1 MLKERMRKL
10 LVTFSLLFMIGQ
22 HITPLYSQDFGATFL
37 PSIEWQKQELEDN
50 IHKKIVNSLKPIIKS
65 NEYLIDIQIDAKA
78 PEKPEF
84 NKTDEEAALDAAI
97 AENEAKKK
105 EEEENKT
112 EEEKAADLAKKK
124 KADEKKKEK
133 ENKNKVRISD
143 ADPKD
148 IPEDSVLFS
157 KLGLEAPLID
167 DFNDFQPD
175 GKIILSM
182 TQEDPE
188 KDNLIEKQKEKIE
201 QAQEKLDAAKDKE
214 SELRKKL
221 QALNTKP
228 KPSAVE
234 QLWKYNESVDI
245 FKNLKSVKI
254 KVQLNEDLAQDTRD
268 TISNVLNNINF
279 NLGKIKPQLTIEY
292 VNMKEKLKSD
302 VLPTK
307 LKDLIDYA
315 SKFSVALGL
324 LLSALLLALVAFVIF
339 RMYKSLKENEQAQ
352 AQAAGGGGG
361 AGESGSKDDEDEDED
376 DMGGAFSMG
385 GEDMDGGLNGIERFR
400 TFLSKNET
408 DASMLIKKWIKSAEK
423 NEQNALRAVVQQ
435 LDNSELVKIFEQ
447 LTPDE
452 RSEWKKYLDKSVDGD
467 GLRKANVFIS
477 TQIVEEIIVP
487 AAITDPEAQDLL
499 LKIKPEQAA
508 KFVQENPDLGKILMN
523 VMNTKFVSKI
533 IDNLENNSIDTIID
547 SSIEFDNSEIESQ
560 LDNFKSKLAEYQDEK
575 KRIPFLERVQ
585 ELIPIASPS
594 RENSLFKALA
604 KSGDEEAMYKLAS
617 AFFPAVLVPELPVNF
632 LKTILQKYPMGP
644 KIEMLL
650 SIDESLKD
658 HFVGIFAPEGSKA
671 NDMLQLEFEKAENDI
686 SIQRRVRDQGEE
698 IWKEFVDFS
707 RKQIKSDKSVAG
719 DIDSMVS
726 EWVGKVCKGQSPEQ
740 AAQSLEASGDKVAA

>member
-1 MLKERMRKL
+1 MLKEKMRKV
-10 LVTFSLLFMIGQ
+10 LVTFALLFMIGQ

-50 IHKKIVNSLKPIIKS
+50 IHKKLVNSLKPIIKS
-65 NEYLIDIQIDAKA
+65 NEYLIDIQIEATA

-112 EEEKAADLAKKK
+112 EEEKAAEVAKKK
-124 KADEKKKEK
+124 EAEKKKEAQ
-133 ENKNKVRISD
+133 NKNKVRISD

-182 TQEDPE
+182 KQEDPA
-188 KDNLIEKQKEKIE
+188 KDNLIEKQKAKIE
-201 QAQEKLDAAKDKE
+201 KAQEKLDAAKEKE
-214 SELRKKL
+214 NELRQKL

-254 KVQLNEDLAQDTRD
+254 KVQLNEELAQDTRD
-268 TISNVLNNINF
+268 SISSVLNSINF

-292 VNMKEKLKSD
+292 VNMKEKFKTD

-307 LKDLIDYA
+307 LKDMIDYA

-339 RMYKSLKENEQAQ
+339 RMYKKLKENEQAQ
-352 AQAAGGGGG
+352 AQAAAGG
-361 AGESGSKDDEDEDED
+361 AGAGDSGSKDDDDDEDE
-376 DMGGAFSMG
+376 MGGAFSMG
-385 GEDMDGGLNGIERFR
+385 GEDMEGGLNGIERFR
-400 TFLSKNET
+400 TFLSKNEVE
-408 DASMLIKKWIKSAEK
+408 ASMLIKKWIQSAEK

-452 RSEWKKYLDKSVDGD
+452 RSEWKKYLDKSVDGE

-499 LKIKPEQAA
+499 LKIKPDDAA
-508 KFVQENPDLGKILMN
+508 RFVQENPDLGKILMN

-533 IDNLENNSIDTIID
+533 IDHLPNNSIDTVID
-547 SSIEFDNSEIESQ
+547 SSIDFDSTEIDTQ
-560 LDNFKSKLAEYQDEK
+560 IDDFKSKLAEYQDEK

-585 ELIPIASPS
+585 ELIPMASPS

-604 KSGDEEAMYKLAS
+604 KSGDQDAMYKLANQ
-617 AFFPAVLVPELPVNF
+617 FFPAVLVPELPINF
-632 LKTILQKYPMGP
+632 LKTILQKYPMAQ

-650 SIDESLKD
+650 SIDETLKD

-686 SIQRRVRDQGEE
+686 SVQRKVRDQGEE

-707 RKQIKSDKSVAG
+707 RKEIKSDKTVAG
-719 DIDSMVS
+719 DIDAIVT
-726 EWVGKVCKGQSPEQ
+726 EWVEKVCKGQSPEQ
-740 AAQSLEASGDKVAA
+740 AAHSLESSGDKVAA

>member
-1 MLKERMRKL
+1 MLKEKMRKIV
-10 LVTFSLLFMIGQ
+10 VTFALLFLIGQ

-50 IHKKIVNSLKPIIKS
+50 IHKKLVNSLKPIIKS
-65 NEYLIDIQIDAKA
+65 NEYLIDIQIEATP

-84 NKTDEEAALDAAI
+84 NKTDEEAALDAAV
-97 AENEAKKK
+97 AESEAKKK
-105 EEEENKT
+105 EEEANKT
-112 EEEKAADLAKKK
+112 DEEKAAEAAAKEK
-124 KADEKKKEK
+124 KAQEEKEK
-133 ENKNKVRISD
+133 AEDKNKVRLSD
-143 ADPKD
+143 TDPKD

-182 TQEDPE
+182 AQADPE
-188 KDNLIEKQKEKIE
+188 KDNLIESQKAKIE
-201 QAQEKLDAAKDKE
+201 KAQEKLDAAKVKE
-214 SELRKKL
+214 EELRRKL

-254 KVQLNEDLAQDTRD
+254 KVQLNEELAQDTRD
-268 TISNVLNNINF
+268 TISNVLNSINF
-279 NLGKIKPQLTIEY
+279 NLGKVKPQLTIEY
-292 VNMKEKLKSD
+292 VNMKEKFKSD

-307 LKDLIDYA
+307 LKDIIDYA

-339 RMYKSLKENEQAQ
+339 RMYKSLKENEQPQ
-352 AQAAGGGGG
+352 QAAGGAGGPG
-361 AGESGSKDDEDEDED
+361 AAEAAKDDEDEGE
-376 DMGGAFSMG
+376 MGGAFSMG
-385 GEDMDGGLNGIERFR
+385 GEDMQGGLNGIERFR

-408 DASMLIKKWIKSAEK
+408 EASMLIKKWIKSAEK
-423 NEQNALRAVVQQ
+423 DEQNALRAVVQQ

-447 LTPDE
+447 LSPDE
-452 RSEWKKYLDKSVDGD
+452 RSEWKKYLDKAVDGE
-467 GLRKANVFIS
+467 GLKRANLFIS

-508 KFVQENPDLGKILMN
+508 KFVQENPELGKILMN

-533 IDNLENNSIDTIID
+533 IDNLESSYIDNIID
-547 SSIEFDNSEIESQ
+547 SSIDFDNSDIETQ
-560 LDNFKSKLAEYQDEK
+560 LDKFKAKLAEYQDEK

-604 KSGDEEAMYKLAS
+604 KSGDQEAMYKLAS
-617 AFFPAVLVPELPVNF
+617 QYFPAVLVPELPVNF
-632 LKTILQKYPMGP
+632 LKTILQQYPMGP

-650 SIDESLKD
+650 SIDETLKD

-686 SIQRRVRDQGEE
+686 SVQRRVRNEGEE

-707 RKQIKSDKSVAG
+707 RRQIKSDKTVAG

-726 EWVGKVCKGQSPEQ
+726 EWVEKVCKGQSPEQ
-740 AAQSLEASGDKVAA
+740 AAHSLESSGSKVAA

>member
-1 MLKERMRKL
+1 MLKEKMRKI
-10 LVTFSLLFMIGQ
+10 LVTFTLLFMMGQ
-22 HITPLYSQDFGATFL
+22 QITPLYSQDFGATFL
-37 PSIEWQKQELEDN
+37 PSIEWQKQELEEN
-50 IHKKIVNSLKPIIKS
+50 INKKLINSLKPIIKS
-65 NEYLIDIQIDAKA
+65 NEYLIDIQIEAKV

-84 NKTDEEAALDAAI
+84 NKTDEEAALDAAV
-97 AENEAKKK
+97 AESDAKKKK
-105 EEEENKT
+105 EEEGKT
-112 EEEKAADLAKKK
+112 EEEKVAEAN
-124 KADEKKKEK
+124 KAEEEKKKK

-143 ADPKD
+143 VDPKD
-148 IPEDSVLFS
+148 IPEDAVLFS

-182 TQEDPE
+182 KQEDPE

-201 QAQEKLDAAKDKE
+201 KAQAKLDESKTKE
-214 SELRKKL
+214 DSLRKKL
-221 QALNTKP
+221 QALKTKP

-245 FKNLKSVKI
+245 FKNLKSVKV
-254 KVQLNEDLAQDTRD
+254 KVQLNEELAQDTRD
-268 TISNVLNNINF
+268 TISTVLNSINF
-279 NLGKIKPQLTIEY
+279 NLGKVKPQIAIEY
-292 VNMKEKLKSD
+292 VNMKEKFKKD
-302 VLPTK
+302 ILPSK
-307 LKDLIDYA
+307 LKDIIDYA

-324 LLSALLLALVAFVIF
+324 LLSALLMGLVAFVIF
-339 RMYKSLKENEQAQ
+339 RMYKKMKENEQAQ
-352 AQAAGGGGG
+352 AAAGAGG
-361 AGESGSKDDEDEDED
+361 AGAGGDSGSDDDDEDED

-385 GEDMDGGLNGIERFR
+385 GEDMAGGLNGIERFR
-400 TFLSKNET
+400 TFLSKNEV

-423 NEQNALRAVVQQ
+423 EEQNALRAVVQQ
-435 LDNSELVKIFEQ
+435 LDNSELVKIFDK

-452 RSEWKKYLDKSVDGD
+452 RAEWKKYLNKSVDGD
-467 GLRKANVFIS
+467 GLIRANVFIS

-487 AAITDPEAQDLL
+487 AAITDPETQDLL

-533 IDNLENNSIDTIID
+533 IDNLDNSYIDNVID
-547 SSIEFDNSEIESQ
+547 SSIEFDNSEIESN
-560 LDNFKSKLAEYQDEK
+560 LDSFKSKLGEYQDEK
-575 KRIPFLERVQ
+575 KRIPFLERVA

-594 RENSLFKALA
+594 RETSLFKALA
-604 KSGDEEAMYKLAS
+604 KSGDEDGMYNLAS
-617 AFFPAVLVPELPVNF
+617 QYFPAVLVPELPINF
-632 LKTILQKYPMGP
+632 LKTILQKYSMGP

-686 SIQRRVRDQGEE
+686 SVQRRVRENGED

-707 RKQIKSDKSVAG
+707 RKEIKNDKTVAG

-740 AAQSLEASGDKVAA
+740 AAQSLEASGEKVAA

>member
-1 MLKERMRKL
+1 MLKEKMRKIV
-10 LVTFSLLFMIGQ
+10 VTFALLFLVGQ

-50 IHKKIVNSLKPIIKS
+50 IHKKLVNSLKPIIKS
-65 NEYLIDIQIDAKA
+65 NEYLIDIQIEATP

-84 NKTDEEAALDAAI
+84 NKTDEEAALDAAV
-97 AENEAKKK
+97 AESEAKKK
-105 EEEENKT
+105 EEEANKT
-112 EEEKAADLAKKK
+112 DEEKAAEAAAKEKKAQEEKK
-124 KADEKKKEK
+124 KAED
-133 ENKNKVRISD
+133 KNKVRLSD
-143 ADPKD
+143 TDPKD

-182 TQEDPE
+182 AQADPE
-188 KDNLIEKQKEKIE
+188 KDNLIESQKAKIE
-201 QAQEKLDAAKDKE
+201 KAQEKLDAAKVKE
-214 SELRKKL
+214 EELRRKL

-254 KVQLNEDLAQDTRD
+254 KVQLNEELAQDTRD
-268 TISNVLNNINF
+268 TISNVLNSINF
-279 NLGKIKPQLTIEY
+279 NLGKVKPQLTIEY
-292 VNMKEKLKSD
+292 VNMKEKFKTD

-307 LKDLIDYA
+307 LKDIIDYA

-339 RMYKSLKENEQAQ
+339 RMYKSLKENEQPQ
-352 AQAAGGGGG
+352 QAAGGAGGPG
-361 AGESGSKDDEDEDED
+361 AAEAAKDDEDEDE
-376 DMGGAFSMG
+376 MGGAFSMG
-385 GEDMDGGLNGIERFR
+385 GEDMQGGLNGIERFR

-408 DASMLIKKWIKSAEK
+408 EASMLIKKWIKSAEK
-423 NEQNALRAVVQQ
+423 DEQNALRAVVQQ

-447 LTPDE
+447 LSPDE
-452 RSEWKKYLDKSVDGD
+452 RSEWKKYLDKSVDGE
-467 GLRKANVFIS
+467 GLKRANLFIS

-533 IDNLENNSIDTIID
+533 IDNLESSYIDKIID
-547 SSIEFDNSEIESQ
+547 SSIYFDSSDIETQ

-604 KSGDEEAMYKLAS
+604 KSGDQEAMYKLAS
-617 AFFPAVLVPELPVNF
+617 QFFPAVLVPELPVNF
-632 LKTILQKYPMGP
+632 LKTILQQYPMGP

-650 SIDESLKD
+650 SIDETLKD

-686 SIQRRVRDQGEE
+686 SVQRRVRNEGEE

-707 RKQIKSDKSVAG
+707 RRQIKSDKTVAG

-726 EWVGKVCKGQSPEQ
+726 EWVEKVCKGQSPEQ
-740 AAQSLEASGDKVAA
+740 AAHSLESSGSKVAA

>member
-1 MLKERMRKL
+1 MLKEKMRKIV
-10 LVTFSLLFMIGQ
+10 VTFALLFLVGQ

-50 IHKKIVNSLKPIIKS
+50 IHKKLVNSLKPIIKS
-65 NEYLIDIQIDAKA
+65 NEYLIDIQIEATP

-84 NKTDEEAALDAAI
+84 NKTDEEAALDAAV
-97 AENEAKKK
+97 AESEAKKK
-105 EEEENKT
+105 EEEANKT
-112 EEEKAADLAKKK
+112 DEEKAAEAAAKEKKAQEEKK
-124 KADEKKKEK
+124 KAED
-133 ENKNKVRISD
+133 KNKVRLSD
-143 ADPKD
+143 TDPKD

-182 TQEDPE
+182 AQADPE
-188 KDNLIEKQKEKIE
+188 KDNLIESQKAKIE
-201 QAQEKLDAAKDKE
+201 KAQEKLDAAKVKE
-214 SELRKKL
+214 EELRRKL

-254 KVQLNEDLAQDTRD
+254 KVQLNEELAQDTRD
-268 TISNVLNNINF
+268 TISNVLNSINF
-279 NLGKIKPQLTIEY
+279 NLGKVKPQLTIEY
-292 VNMKEKLKSD
+292 VNMKEKFKTD

-307 LKDLIDYA
+307 LKDIIDYA

-339 RMYKSLKENEQAQ
+339 RMYKSLKENEQPQ
-352 AQAAGGGGG
+352 QAAGGAGGPG
-361 AGESGSKDDEDEDED
+361 AAEAAKDDEDEDE
-376 DMGGAFSMG
+376 MGGAFSMG
-385 GEDMDGGLNGIERFR
+385 GEDMQGGLNGIERFR

-408 DASMLIKKWIKSAEK
+408 EASMLIKKWIKSAEK
-423 NEQNALRAVVQQ
+423 DEQNALRAVVQQ

-447 LTPDE
+447 LSPDE
-452 RSEWKKYLDKSVDGD
+452 RSEWKKYLDKSVDGE
-467 GLRKANVFIS
+467 GLKRANLFIS

-533 IDNLENNSIDTIID
+533 IDNLESSYIDKIID
-547 SSIEFDNSEIESQ
+547 SSIDFDSSDIETQ

-604 KSGDEEAMYKLAS
+604 KSGDQEAMYKLAS
-617 AFFPAVLVPELPVNF
+617 QFFPAVLVPELPVNF
-632 LKTILQKYPMGP
+632 LKTILQQYPMGP

-650 SIDESLKD
+650 SIDETLKD

-686 SIQRRVRDQGEE
+686 SVQRRVRNEGEE

-707 RKQIKSDKSVAG
+707 RRQIKSDKTVAG

-726 EWVGKVCKGQSPEQ
+726 EWVEKVCKGQSPEQ
-740 AAQSLEASGDKVAA
+740 AAHSLESSGSKVAA

>member
-1 MLKERMRKL
+1 MLKEKMRKIV
-10 LVTFSLLFMIGQ
+10 VTFALLFLVGQ

-50 IHKKIVNSLKPIIKS
+50 IHKKLVNSLKPIIKS
-65 NEYLIDIQIDAKA
+65 NEYLIDIQIEATP

-84 NKTDEEAALDAAI
+84 NKTDEEAALDAAV
-97 AENEAKKK
+97 AESEAKKK
-105 EEEENKT
+105 EEEANKT
-112 EEEKAADLAKKK
+112 DEEKAAEAAAKEKKAQEEKK
-124 KADEKKKEK
+124 KAED
-133 ENKNKVRISD
+133 KNKVRLSD
-143 ADPKD
+143 TDPKD

-182 TQEDPE
+182 AQADPE
-188 KDNLIEKQKEKIE
+188 KDNLIESQKAKIE
-201 QAQEKLDAAKDKE
+201 KAQEKLDAAKVKE
-214 SELRKKL
+214 EELRRKL

-254 KVQLNEDLAQDTRD
+254 KVQLNEELAQDTRD
-268 TISNVLNNINF
+268 TISNVLNSINF
-279 NLGKIKPQLTIEY
+279 NLGKVKPQLTIEY
-292 VNMKEKLKSD
+292 VNMKEKFKSD

-307 LKDLIDYA
+307 LKDIIDYA

-339 RMYKSLKENEQAQ
+339 RMYKSLKENEQPQ
-352 AQAAGGGGG
+352 QAAGGAGGPG
-361 AGESGSKDDEDEDED
+361 AAEAAKDDEDEDE
-376 DMGGAFSMG
+376 MGGAFSMG
-385 GEDMDGGLNGIERFR
+385 GEDMQGGLNGIERFR

-408 DASMLIKKWIKSAEK
+408 EASMLIKKWIKSAEK
-423 NEQNALRAVVQQ
+423 DEQNALRAVVQQ

-447 LTPDE
+447 LSPDE
-452 RSEWKKYLDKSVDGD
+452 RSEWKKYLDKSVDGE
-467 GLRKANVFIS
+467 GLKRANLFIS

-533 IDNLENNSIDTIID
+533 IDNLESSYIDNIID
-547 SSIEFDNSEIESQ
+547 SSIDFDSSDIETQ

-604 KSGDEEAMYKLAS
+604 KSGDQEAMYKLAS
-617 AFFPAVLVPELPVNF
+617 QFFPAVLVPELPVNF
-632 LKTILQKYPMGP
+632 LKTILQQYPMGP

-650 SIDESLKD
+650 SIDETLKD

-686 SIQRRVRDQGEE
+686 SVQRRVRNEGEE

-707 RKQIKSDKSVAG
+707 RRQIKSDKTVAG

-726 EWVGKVCKGQSPEQ
+726 EWVEKVCKGQSPEQ
-740 AAQSLEASGDKVAA
+740 AAHSLESSGSKVAA